1 MDDFVLALEHLST
14 VYFPFEEGDVVD
26 HYNQETD
33 SYWRCHVLRAEEH
46 QVIDT
51 MGFVSR
57 MLTLIP
63 YSGDPIDSFESD
75 IGDIRFVPAIEELI
89 AEARKTHEK
98 IKELE
103 GDVLSAIRWF
113 PARSTEAERCALLE
127 ADTQLKRLLLEIQDR
142 VEDQRE
148 HYKVTLGK
156 AEPVVKKYRVIVSE
170 IRKWEV
176 YVETSSID
184 LSHVA
189 EMACD
194 VLDLGDPVFVE
205 VDADPEHIE
214 RLPRSFKIPPH
225 KPTFP
230 PLNGEEEP

>member
-1 MDDFVLALEHLST
+1 MLDAD
-14 VYFPFEEGDVVD
+14 
-26 HYNQETD
+26 
-33 SYWRCHVLRAEEH
+33 EEH

-57 MLTLIP
+57 MLTLVP
-63 YSGDPIDSFESD
+63 YLGHPGDAFESD

-89 AEARKTHEK
+89 VEVQKIQEK

-103 GDVLSAIRWF
+103 GDVLNAIRWF
-113 PARSTEAERCALLE
+113 PARSTEAERCALLD
-127 ADTQLKRLLLEIQDR
+127 ADTQLEKLLSEIQDR

-148 HYKVTLGK
+148 HYKAALGK
-156 AEPVVKKYRVIVSE
+156 AEPVVKKYRVMVSE
-170 IRKWEV
+170 VRKYEV

-184 LSHVA
+184 MEQVS

-194 VLDLGDPVFVE
+194 ILDLGDPVFVE
-205 VDADPEHIE
+205 VDADPDRIE
-214 RLPRSFKIPPH
+214 RLPKSFEIPSH

-230 PLNGEEEP
+230 PRKEEEET